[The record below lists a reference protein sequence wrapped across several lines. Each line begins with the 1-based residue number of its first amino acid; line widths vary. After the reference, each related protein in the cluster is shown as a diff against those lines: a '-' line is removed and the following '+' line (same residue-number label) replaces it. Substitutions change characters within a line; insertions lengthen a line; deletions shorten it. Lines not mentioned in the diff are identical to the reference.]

1 MWFPPK
7 NHMMLFNKNVLTSH
21 EIHMVKNMMI
31 KLRSEHISY
40 FENYLVIQD
49 LYQQSDGIIFKIRG
63 EPFSDWSTFGVNLT
77 M

>member
-1 MWFPPK
+1 
-7 NHMMLFNKNVLTSH
+7 
-21 EIHMVKNMMI
+21 MVKNMMI

-77 M
+77 MW